1 VQEIRTLY
9 PSEWNVPYPAG
20 LAYATEPDRLFMLD
34 RGSSGPTLRALAPVV
49 IITPYE
55 DLVATVKIAFTVDDA
70 INMTYD
76 DANDHLLLLNHKRA
90 SLAQVAFGED
100 GLHDPNMARFD
111 VAHLDLENADG
122 MAVDPAGRR
131 LFILDSGA
139 SQVVSANLDDKLELM
154 STVDLKHVDSSK
166 LRGIAVHPRSHNLF
180 VLSPAKELLYE
191 LTQSG
196 QLVNQ
201 YDLASLDLIDPRA
214 LAFAPSADL
223 TDDPDTIHLYMT
235 DSNLPA
241 EGWVKNRYA
250 APAETEPVF
259 GRIVEV
265 AIDPGVGHVEPCS
278 VTM

>member
-34 RGSSGPTLRALAPVV
+34 RGSIGPTLRTRSTVV

-55 DLVATVKIAFTVDDA
+55 ELVAAVQIAFTMDDA
-70 INMTYD
+70 INITYD
-76 DANDHLLLLNHKRA
+76 DANDQLLLLNNRRA
-90 SLAQVAFGED
+90 KLAQVALGED
-100 GLHDPNMARFD
+100 GLPDPDMARFD

-139 SQVVSANLDDKLELM
+139 SQIVSANLDDDLELI
-154 STVDLKHVDSSK
+154 SRIDLRHVDSSN

-223 TDDPDTIHLYMT
+223 TDAPDTIHLYMT
-235 DSNLPA
+235 DSNLPD

-259 GRIVEV
+259 GRILEV
-265 AIDPGVGHVEPCS
+265 AIDPGVGNLEPCDGS
-278 VTM
+278 P